1 MSDSPSHSVALV
13 GSGTA
18 TNPNSLYL
26 DELDLNISR
35 SDDKKSVSA
44 AANAPT
50 LSPNLSPLEN
60 YDLGVSN
67 LEQDDNSVLNKETE
81 TVNTP
86 LSSKLFIQED
96 YDLDVN
102 NLTSYDNSVSND
114 SGGASEQR
122 YYGIQSTWTTN
133 ISATRIRADACWHS
147 QQKMSHMKLDI
158 HRAKQKAFFKL
169 CTRIHLNQGPR
180 KAYIF
185 IYPERINKLVFKAE
199 PTLEHFQSPISLT
212 FSLNRPPALILPNPC
227 SGFAQK
233 VEGTISSLRNL
244 VQQSSFTIYAD
255 LPQSKLSRRL
265 LEEMCEEITQH
276 KLSSIASL
284 ANCTNLYQGSEEKA
298 DVIEGDTLLES
309 VIHKED
315 AANLRPP
322 AYEEGDRVPLT
333 CSSKLQLKYL
343 FIQTCLGAKHLL

>member
-1 MSDSPSHSVALV
+1 MSDTPSHSVALV

-18 TNPNSLYL
+18 TNPNSPYP
-26 DELDLNISR
+26 DELDLNISW
-35 SDDKKSVSA
+35 SDDKKSVSAA

-50 LSPNLSPLEN
+50 LSPNLSALEN
-60 YDLGVSN
+60 YYSGVSN
-67 LEQDDNSVLNKETE
+67 LEQDDNSLLNKETE
-81 TVNTP
+81 TP
-86 LSSKLFIQED
+86 LSSKLIIQED

-102 NLTSYDNSVSND
+102 NLRSDDDSVSND

-122 YYGIQSTWTTN
+122 YYGIQPTWTTN
-133 ISATRIRADACWHS
+133 ISATGIRADACWHS

-185 IYPERINKLVFKAE
+185 IDPERINKLVFKAE
-199 PTLEHFQSPISLT
+199 PTRKHFQSPISLT
-212 FSLNRPPALILPNPC
+212 FSLDRPPALILPNPG

-233 VEGTISSLRNL
+233 AEGKISSLRNL

-255 LPQSKLSRRL
+255 LPQSRLSRRL
-265 LEEMCEEITQH
+265 LEEMCNDITQH

-284 ANCTNLYQGSEEKA
+284 ANCTNLYQGSGDKA
-298 DVIEGDTLLES
+298 DVIEGDSLLGP

-315 AANLRPP
+315 AANSRPP
-322 AYEEGDRVPLT
+322 AYDEGDRVPLT
-333 CSSKLQLKYL
+333 CSSKSQLKYL
-343 FIQTCLGAKHLL
+343 LIQTCLGAKHLL